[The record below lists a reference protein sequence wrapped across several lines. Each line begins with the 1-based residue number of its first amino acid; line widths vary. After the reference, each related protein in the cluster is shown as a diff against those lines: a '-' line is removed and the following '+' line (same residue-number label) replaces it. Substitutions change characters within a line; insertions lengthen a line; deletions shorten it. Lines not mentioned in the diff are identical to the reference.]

1 MNGPHSVMAPG
12 HCLQNKSVFAPS
24 RYHENIGQGEMRW
37 RLVLLLYSWRPVPEI
52 WHQSEFACCLHIIIP
67 APGLSLFCLQT
78 KYNYGNFKHSLAD
91 FWYKQ
96 DRVTVKT
103 VNSRHYQCEEGET
116 EYLSLQCS
124 VYHKRVLGRGRRGWE
139 NMFLFTSRQQ
149 TAYRAERHRRGI
161 LGKLTNKLWEKLPA
175 ITSPSFSIEY
185 AEWRGIQFL
194 K

>member
-52 WHQSEFACCLHIIIP
+52 WHQSESEFACCLHIMIP

-149 TAYRAERHRRGI
+149 TEQSRAPQEGNLRKAYKQTLE
-161 LGKLTNKLWEKLPA
+161 E
-175 ITSPSFSIEY
+175 TSRNNFPLFQYWVCRMTGYTIS
-185 AEWRGIQFL
+185 
-194 K
+194 